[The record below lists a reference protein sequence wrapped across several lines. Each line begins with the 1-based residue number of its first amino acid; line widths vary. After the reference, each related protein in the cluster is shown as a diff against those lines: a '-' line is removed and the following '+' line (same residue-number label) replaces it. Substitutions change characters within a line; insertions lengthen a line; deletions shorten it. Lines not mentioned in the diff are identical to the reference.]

1 MINQCFLFI
10 EPSSFKVAFFIQVC
24 AGYFLFLKN
33 RNFYSLFNRK
43 PIMKFNTII
52 LTSLLSIF
60 LVACKNDNNSQKEE
74 EKKSQTSQI
83 EPEWVSKVGA
93 KEFQIKDKIYYVN
106 DYDAIDD
113 GSELTT
119 EAIQKAIDDCAKKGG
134 GTVSF
139 RPGKYLSGSIFIKEG
154 IRFNIPEGV
163 EILGS
168 ESIEDYPEIDTRIA
182 GVEMAWPAALINVL
196 EQENVVID
204 GDGLVDGQGKVY
216 WDYYWDLRKEY
227 EAKGLRSIVDYDA
240 KRPRTFLIQESKNV
254 FLENLNIQRAGF
266 WTVQVLYSE
275 YITVDGLTI
284 RNNIGGHGPSTD
296 GVDIDSSKWILVQNC
311 DVDCN
316 DDNFC
321 LKAGRDWDGQRVDR
335 STEYVVIRNSIARK
349 GAGLFTLGSETAGDI
364 RNVFVSNI
372 KGIGTSNGLNIKSA
386 MTRGGTVE
394 NIYLQDIEMDGVR
407 TFIEV
412 SMNWNPSYSY
422 TKLPEGYD
430 IDSVPQRWRTLLKKV
445 EPRSKGIPTFKNI
458 YLSNIDVKGAKK
470 AINVN
475 GLEESYIENF
485 NLHNVKIQAETAG
498 QISYSRNW
506 NLDNVSIQTLD
517 SSKVELNETVGINFS
532 EEN

>member
-1 MINQCFLFI
+1 
-10 EPSSFKVAFFIQVC
+10 
-24 AGYFLFLKN
+24 
-33 RNFYSLFNRK
+33 
-43 PIMKFNTII
+43 MKFYTII
-52 LTSLLSIF
+52 FSFFLSVALLS
-60 LVACKNDNNSQKEE
+60 CKSEDNSQKEVE
-74 EKKSQTSQI
+74 EISKTAEL
-83 EPEWVSKVGA
+83 EPEWISKVGA
-93 KEFQIKDKIYYVN
+93 EDFQTRDEIFYVN

-113 GSELTT
+113 GSALTT
-119 EAIQKAIDDCAKKGG
+119 EAIQKAIDECAKNGG

-168 ESIEDYPEIDTRIA
+168 ESIADYPEIDTRIA
-182 GVEMAWPAALINVL
+182 GVEMQWPAALINVL
-196 EQENVVID
+196 DQENVIIE

-216 WDYYWDLRKEY
+216 WDYYWNLREEY

-240 KRPRTFLIQESKNV
+240 KRPRTFLVQESKNV
-254 FLENLNIQRAGF
+254 FLKDLNIQRAGF

-316 DDNFC
+316 DDNYC

-335 STEYVVIRNSIARK
+335 STEYVVIRDCIARR

-364 RNVFVSNI
+364 RHVFVSNV

-394 NIYLQDIEMDGVR
+394 DIYLQDIEMDSVR

-430 IDSVPQRWRTLLKKV
+430 IDSVPERWQTLLKKV
-445 EPRSKGIPTFKNI
+445 EPKSKGIPTFKNI
-458 YLSNIDVKGAKK
+458 YLSNIDVKGVQR

-475 GLEESYIENF
+475 GLEESYIDNF
-485 NLHNVKIQAETAG
+485 YLNNVSIQAETAG
-498 QISYSRNW
+498 HISYSRNW
-506 NLDNVSIQTLD
+506 NLEDVTIKTLD
-517 SSKVELNETVGINFS
+517 SSRVKLNHTSGINFS
-532 EEN
+532 DEVYVNP